1 MKKFIFLIPVI
12 FLLTGCYNYRELND
26 LAIISGVSI
35 SKNEDIYNITVEV
48 VNPKKEQDT
57 SSGKEPDYVIYEGTG
72 KSMQEAF
79 RTIVKESPQK
89 LYGAQIDILVIDEA
103 TARDGID
110 DILDFFARDPEV
122 RSEFYVVI
130 SKNDEAL
137 KIISPLV
144 NLSSKNIVN
153 SLESTNTYMG
163 FVNLVTYHELLSDF
177 INPHKEIALPSIE
190 MVGNTKVGENIEN
203 IETTTSEANNVISNM
218 CIFKDGKML
227 GYLTEEESLGYNII
241 MSNSKTVL
249 ITNEYDNKD
258 FIVNEIISSTT
269 EMKPNIDKKEITINI
284 KGEASIAEVNY
295 DVDLE
300 SDKEI
305 KKIEKEFNDN
315 IEDLVRN
322 TIKSTNKKY
331 NSDIYGFRDLFY
343 KSDPKK
349 YKKLIKELGDNLL
362 NELNIKVK
370 SNIKIIE
377 KGNLNGGIVDE
388 QRESK

>member
-1 MKKFIFLIPVI
+1 MKKLILLIPVI
-12 FLLTGCYNYRELND
+12 FFLTGCYNYRELND
-26 LAIISGVSI
+26 LAIISGVAV
-35 SKNEDIYNITVEV
+35 SKNNDTYNITVEV

-89 LYGAQIDILVIDEA
+89 LYGAQIDVLIIDEE
-103 TARDGID
+103 TAREGID

-130 SKNDEAL
+130 SKNDETL

-153 SLESTNTYMG
+153 SLKSTNTYMG
-163 FVNLVTYHELLSDF
+163 FVNLVTYHELLSNF
-177 INPHKEIALPSIE
+177 INPHIEIALPSIE
-190 MVGNTKVGENIEN
+190 MVGNEEVGQNTEN
-203 IETTTSEANNVISNM
+203 IETTTSEANNIISNM
-218 CIFKDGKML
+218 TVFKDGKML

-241 MSNSKTVL
+241 MNNSKTVL
-249 ITNEYDNKD
+249 IRNEYDIGD
-258 FIVNEIISSTT
+258 FIVNEIIDSST
-269 EMKPNIDKKEITINI
+269 EVLPNIKDKEITINI

-295 DVDLE
+295 DINLE
-300 SDKEI
+300 SDKDI

-315 IEDLVRN
+315 IEKLILN
-322 TIKSTNKKY
+322 TIDSTNNKY

-343 KSDPKK
+343 KSNPKK
-349 YKKLIKELGDNLL
+349 YKKLIKELGDNFL

>member
-1 MKKFIFLIPVI
+1 MKKIYLLIPII

-26 LAIISGVSI
+26 LAIISGVSV
-35 SKNEDIYNITVEV
+35 SKRNDIYNITVEV

-57 SSGKEPDYVIYEGTG
+57 SSGKEPDYVIYEGQG

-103 TARDGID
+103 TAKKGIA

-130 SKNDEAL
+130 SKNDESL

-177 INPHKEIALPSIE
+177 INPYKEIALPSIK
-190 MVGNTKVGENIEN
+190 MVGNKEVGEETLN
-203 IETTTSEANNVISNM
+203 IETTTSKARNIISNM
-218 CIFKDGKML
+218 SVFKDGKML

-249 ITNEYDNKD
+249 ITNEYSDGK
-258 FIVNEIISSTT
+258 FIVNEIIKSST
-269 EMKPNIDKKEITINI
+269 EIKPDISKKEITINI
-284 KGEASIAEVNY
+284 KGDASISEVNY
-295 DVDLE
+295 DINLE
-300 SDKEI
+300 SDKDI
-305 KKIEKEFNDN
+305 SKIQKEFNN
-315 IEDLVRN
+315 KIEELVLN
-322 TIKSTNKKY
+322 TILSTNKKY
-331 NSDIYGFRDLFY
+331 NSDIYGFKDLFY
-343 KSDPKK
+343 KSEPDK
-349 YKKLIKELGDNLL
+349 YKKLIKELGDDFL

-370 SNIKIIE
+370 SNIRIIE

-388 QRESK
+388 QRKNK

>member
-1 MKKFIFLIPVI
+1 MKKFYLLVPIM

-26 LAIISGVSI
+26 LAIISGVSV
-35 SKNEDIYNITVEV
+35 SKRDDIYNITVEV

-57 SSGKEPDYVIYEGTG
+57 SSGKEPDYVIYEGQG

-89 LYGAQIDILVIDEA
+89 LYGAQIDILVIDET
-103 TARDGID
+103 TAKNGID

-130 SKNDEAL
+130 SKNDESL

-218 CIFKDGKML
+218 SVFKDGKML

-249 ITNEYDNKD
+249 ITNEYGNGD

-269 EMKPNIDKKEITINI
+269 EMKPDIDKKEITINI
-284 KGEASIAEVNY
+284 KGEASISEVNY
-295 DVDLE
+295 DINLE
-300 SDKEI
+300 SDKDI
-305 KKIEKEFNDN
+305 SKIQKEFNN
-315 IEDLVRN
+315 KIEELVLN
-322 TIKSTNKKY
+322 TILSTNKKY

-343 KSDPKK
+343 KSEPNK
-349 YKKLIKELGDNLL
+349 YKKLIKKLGDDFLD
-362 NELNIKVK
+362 ELNIKVK

>member
-1 MKKFIFLIPVI
+1 MKKLILLIPVI
-12 FLLTGCYNYRELND
+12 FFLTGCYNYRELND
-26 LAIISGVSI
+26 LAIISGVAV
-35 SKNEDIYNITVEV
+35 SKNNDTYNITVEV

-79 RTIVKESPQK
+79 RSIVKESPQK
-89 LYGAQIDILVIDEA
+89 LYGAQIDVLIIDEE
-103 TARDGID
+103 TAREGIG

-153 SLESTNTYMG
+153 SLKSTNTYMG
-163 FVNLVTYHELLSDF
+163 FVNLVTYHELLSNF
-177 INPHKEIALPSIE
+177 INPHIEIALPSIE
-190 MVGNTKVGENIEN
+190 IVGNEEVGENTEN
-203 IETTTSEANNVISNM
+203 IETTTSFANNIISNM
-218 CIFKDGKML
+218 TVFKDGKML

-241 MSNSKTVL
+241 MNNSKTVL
-249 ITNEYDNKD
+249 IRNEYDNGD
-258 FIVNEIISSTT
+258 FIVNEIIDSST
-269 EMKPNIDKKEITINI
+269 EVLPNIKKKEITINI

-295 DVDLE
+295 DINLE
-300 SDKEI
+300 SDKDI

-315 IEDLVRN
+315 IEKLILN
-322 TIKSTNKKY
+322 TIDSTNNKY

-343 KSDPKK
+343 KSNPKK
-349 YKKLIKELGDNLL
+349 YKKLIKELGDNFL

>member
-1 MKKFIFLIPVI
+1 MKKLILLIPVI
-12 FLLTGCYNYRELND
+12 FFLTGCYNYRELND
-26 LAIISGVSI
+26 LAIISGVAV
-35 SKNEDIYNITVEV
+35 SKNNDTYNITVEV

-89 LYGAQIDILVIDEA
+89 LYGAQIDVLIIDEE
-103 TARDGID
+103 TAREGID

-130 SKNDEAL
+130 SKNDETL

-153 SLESTNTYMG
+153 SLKSTNTYMG
-163 FVNLVTYHELLSDF
+163 FVNLVTYHELLSNF
-177 INPHKEIALPSIE
+177 INPHIEIALPSIE
-190 MVGNTKVGENIEN
+190 MVGNEEVGQNTEN
-203 IETTTSEANNVISNM
+203 IETTTSEANNIISNM
-218 CIFKDGKML
+218 TVFKDGKML

-241 MSNSKTVL
+241 MNNSKTVL
-249 ITNEYDNKD
+249 IRNEYDIGD
-258 FIVNEIISSTT
+258 FIVNEIIDSST
-269 EMKPNIDKKEITINI
+269 EVLPNIKDKEITINI

-295 DVDLE
+295 DINLE
-300 SDKEI
+300 SDKDI

-315 IEDLVRN
+315 IEKLILN
-322 TIKSTNKKY
+322 TIDSTNNKY

-343 KSDPKK
+343 KKNPKK
-349 YKKLIKELGDNLL
+349 YKKLIKELGDNFL

>member
-1 MKKFIFLIPVI
+1 MKKLILLIPVI
-12 FLLTGCYNYRELND
+12 FFLTGCYNYRELND
-26 LAIISGVSI
+26 LAIISGVAV
-35 SKNEDIYNITVEV
+35 SKNNDTYNITVEV

-79 RTIVKESPQK
+79 RSIVKESPQK
-89 LYGAQIDILVIDEA
+89 LYGAQIDVLIIDEE
-103 TARDGID
+103 TAREGIG

-153 SLESTNTYMG
+153 SLKSTNTYMG
-163 FVNLVTYHELLSDF
+163 FVNLVTYHELLSNF
-177 INPHKEIALPSIE
+177 INPHIEIALPSIE
-190 MVGNTKVGENIEN
+190 IVGNEEVGENTEN
-203 IETTTSEANNVISNM
+203 IETTTSFANNIISNM
-218 CIFKDGKML
+218 TIFKDGKML

-241 MSNSKTVL
+241 MNNSKTVL
-249 ITNEYDNKD
+249 IRNEYDNGD
-258 FIVNEIISSTT
+258 FIVNEIIDSST
-269 EMKPNIDKKEITINI
+269 EVLPNIKKKEITINI

-295 DVDLE
+295 DINLE
-300 SDKEI
+300 SDKDI

-315 IEDLVRN
+315 IEKLILN
-322 TIKSTNKKY
+322 TIDSTNNKY

-343 KSDPKK
+343 KSNPKK
-349 YKKLIKELGDNLL
+349 YKKLIKELGDNFL

>member
-1 MKKFIFLIPVI
+1 MKKLILLIPVI
-12 FLLTGCYNYRELND
+12 FFLTGCYNYRELND
-26 LAIISGVSI
+26 LAIISGVAV
-35 SKNEDIYNITVEV
+35 SKNNDTYNITVEV

-89 LYGAQIDILVIDEA
+89 LYGAQIDVLIIDEE
-103 TARDGID
+103 TAREGID

-130 SKNDEAL
+130 SKNDETL

-153 SLESTNTYMG
+153 SLKSTNTYMG
-163 FVNLVTYHELLSDF
+163 FVNLVTYHELLSNF
-177 INPHKEIALPSIE
+177 INPHIEIALPSIE
-190 MVGNTKVGENIEN
+190 MVGNEEVGQNTEN
-203 IETTTSEANNVISNM
+203 IETTTSEANNIISNM
-218 CIFKDGKML
+218 TVFKDGKML

-241 MSNSKTVL
+241 MNNSKTVL
-249 ITNEYDNKD
+249 IRNEYDIGD
-258 FIVNEIISSTT
+258 FIVNEIIDSST
-269 EMKPNIDKKEITINI
+269 EVLPNIKDKEITINI

-295 DVDLE
+295 DINLE
-300 SDKEI
+300 SDKDI

-315 IEDLVRN
+315 IEKLVLN
-322 TIKSTNKKY
+322 TIDNTNNKY
-331 NSDIYGFRDLFY
+331 NSDIYGFKDLFY
-343 KSDPKK
+343 KKNPKK
-349 YKKLIKELGDNLL
+349 YKKLIKELGDNFL

>member
-1 MKKFIFLIPVI
+1 MKKFYLLIPVI
-12 FLLTGCYNYRELND
+12 LILTGCYNYRELND
-26 LAIISGVSI
+26 LAIISGVAV
-35 SKNEDIYNITVEV
+35 SKNNDTYNITVEV

-57 SSGKEPDYVIYEGTG
+57 SSGKEPDYVIYEGIG

-89 LYGAQIDILVIDEA
+89 LYGAQIDVLIIDEE
-103 TARDGID
+103 TAREGID

-130 SKNDEAL
+130 SKNDDAL

-190 MVGNTKVGENIEN
+190 MVGNKEVGGNTEN
-203 IETTTSEANNVISNM
+203 IETTTSDANNIISNM
-218 CIFKDGKML
+218 CIFKTGKML

-241 MSNSKTVL
+241 MNNSKTVL
-249 ITNEYDNKD
+249 IRNEYDNGD
-258 FIVNEIISSTT
+258 FIVNEIIDSST
-269 EMKPNIDKKEITINI
+269 EILPNIEKKEVAINI
-284 KGEASIAEVNY
+284 KGEASISEVNY
-295 DVDLE
+295 DINLE
-300 SDKEI
+300 SDKDI
-305 KKIEKEFNDN
+305 SKIQNDLNDN
-315 IEDLVRN
+315 IEKLVLN
-322 TIKSTNKKY
+322 AINSTNSKY

-349 YKKLIKELGDNLL
+349 YKNLIKELEDDFL
-362 NELNIKVK
+362 NKLNIKVK
-370 SNIKIIE
+370 SNIKLIE